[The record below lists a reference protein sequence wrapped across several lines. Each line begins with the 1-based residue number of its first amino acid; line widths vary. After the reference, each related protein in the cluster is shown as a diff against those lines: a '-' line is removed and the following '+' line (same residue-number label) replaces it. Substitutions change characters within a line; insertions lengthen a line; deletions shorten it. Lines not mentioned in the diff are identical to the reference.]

1 MEENTDKLVVAKYYD
16 SVLNAELDMEVLK
29 SNEIKSTVT
38 DDMMIGIFPLFDEKE
53 RGISLLV
60 FENDLEKALQ
70 ILEEYH
76 HSMPVNE

>member
-60 FENDLEKALQ
+60 FENDLERALQ

>member
-29 SNEIKSTVT
+29 SNDIKSTVT

-60 FENDLEKALQ
+60 FENDLERALQ

>member
-16 SVLNAELDMEVLK
+16 SVLNAELDLEVLK
-29 SNEIKSTVT
+29 SKDIKSTVT

-60 FENDLEKALQ
+60 FENDLERALQ

>member
-29 SNEIKSTVT
+29 SNDIKSTVT

-60 FENDLEKALQ
+60 LENDLEKALQ